1 MVDNKKE
8 SVLYPV
14 HGLEFNSRNPKFVC
28 TVISNIYL
36 NFLNKL
42 SFEIFVL
49 KKYFFYQQAGG
60 DGTIHF
66 WDYEAKN
73 KIRSMSFKSQPVTS
87 ISISPDGNL
96 LAYALGCNF
105 FIFKKFFYFY

>member
-49 KKYFFYQQAGG
+49 KKYFFYQ
-60 DGTIHF
+60 
-66 WDYEAKN
+66 
-73 KIRSMSFKSQPVTS
+73 
-87 ISISPDGNL
+87 
-96 LAYALGCNF
+96 
-105 FIFKKFFYFY
+105 